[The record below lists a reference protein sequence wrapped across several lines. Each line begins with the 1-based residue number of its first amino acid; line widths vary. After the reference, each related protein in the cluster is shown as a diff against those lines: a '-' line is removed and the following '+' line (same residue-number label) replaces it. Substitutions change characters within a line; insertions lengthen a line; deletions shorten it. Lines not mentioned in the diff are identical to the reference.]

1 MKHQAL
7 QQPLPSQQPH
17 RKAIFEPQVRPRPQ
31 ASPEHHTSG
40 RRLEGRVALIAGG
53 DRGIGRAVAIA
64 FARQGADVAFIY
76 HDEHGEAAKTVEA
89 VESLGRECLKIA
101 IDVGDEVLCGG
112 AVDQVVAYFGKLDIL
127 VNNAAEQHLQESL
140 EDLTEA
146 QLLRTFQANVFSMF
160 YLTKAALPHL
170 ERGARII
177 NTTSV
182 TAYRGSSH
190 LLDFAA
196 TNGAIVAF
204 TRSLSLALVQRG
216 ILVNGVA
223 AGPVAMAPIPSALDA
238 LGLARSGADTP
249 MQRAAQPDEI
259 AACYVFL
266 ASADASYMSGQILH
280 PNGGEIING

>member
-1 MKHQAL
+1 
-7 QQPLPSQQPH
+7 
-17 RKAIFEPQVRPRPQ
+17 
-31 ASPEHHTSG
+31 
-40 RRLEGRVALIAGG
+40 
-53 DRGIGRAVAIA
+53 
-64 FARQGADVAFIY
+64 
-76 HDEHGEAAKTVEA
+76 VED
-89 VESLGRECLKIA
+89 LGRECLKIA
-101 IDVGDEVLCGG
+101 IDVGDEALCGG

-127 VNNAAEQHLQESL
+127 VNNAAEQHPQESL

-170 ERGARII
+170 DRGARII

-182 TAYRGSSH
+182 AAYRGNSH

-223 AGPVAMAPIPSALDA
+223 AGPVATAPISSTLDA
-238 LGLARSGADTP
+238 LGLAGVGADTP

-259 AACYVFL
+259 AACYYSSPPPKR
-266 ASADASYMSGQILH
+266 AICRARSSIRTAERSSTGEPQCRTDAYAAIGFPPIPH
-280 PNGGEIING
+280 G

>member
-17 RKAIFEPQVRPRPQ
+17 RNAIIEPQIRARPQ
-31 ASPEHHTSG
+31 SHPGHDAGS

-53 DRGIGRAVAIA
+53 DKGIGRAVAIA

-76 HDEHGEAAKTVEA
+76 HDEHGEAAKTVET
-89 VESLGRECLKIA
+89 VEDLGRECLKIA
-101 IDVGDEVLCGG
+101 IDVGDEALCGG

-127 VNNAAEQHLQESL
+127 VNNAAEQHPQESL

-170 ERGARII
+170 DRGARII

-182 TAYRGSSH
+182 AAYRGNSH

-223 AGPVAMAPIPSALDA
+223 AGPVATAPISSTLDA
-238 LGLARSGADTP
+238 LGLAGVGADTP

-266 ASADASYMSGQILH
+266 ASAEASYMSGQILH